1 MVWHFQCRD
10 SLLLTEQKRCSCWRI
25 CCGRALVQLEG
36 RRSIW
41 RFGTPAAAAE
51 RIGGGGGGGGGG
63 ERGKGVKKKEEKDRS
78 RKKRRNS
85 PEEVTY

>member
-51 RIGGGGGGGGGG
+51 RIGGGRGGG
-63 ERGKGVKKKEEKDRS
+63 ERGKGVKKKEEEKDRS

>member
-51 RIGGGGGGGGGG
+51 RIGGGGGG
-63 ERGKGVKKKEEKDRS
+63 ERGKGVKKKEEEKDRT

>member
-51 RIGGGGGGGGGG
+51 RIGGGGGG
-63 ERGKGVKKKEEKDRS
+63 ERGKGVKKKEEEKDRS